1 MAFIPVPRNAQYTE
15 AKGYHP
21 VSLLSY
27 MQKTM
32 QKFVVWNIKNGT
44 MGHVSYIY
52 NKCLQT
58 S

>member
-1 MAFIPVPRNAQYTE
+1 MAFTPVPRNAQYTE
-15 AKGYHP
+15 AKGYDP
-21 VSLLSY
+21 ISLSFT
-27 MQKTM
+27 QKTM
-32 QKFVVWNIKNGT
+32 QKLVVRNIKDET